1 VSDLYDVAR
10 QVTDEVMGEGTY
22 AESNAGNPDPGVQA
36 AIERAARP
44 EPTYKLTVTYALG
57 HDQEHPGLTA
67 DAVEQGFVAFFH
79 DLTYLKGAGIQRVSI
94 EIEGE
99 RNERGGYVPGLG

>member
-1 VSDLYDVAR
+1 
-10 QVTDEVMGEGTY
+10 VTDQPARHGFVDRMET
-22 AESNAGNPDPGVQA
+22 AEQRA
-36 AIERAARP
+36 ERKKR

>member
-1 VSDLYDVAR
+1 VSDEETCRHDWPKSG
-10 QVTDEVMGEGTY
+10 TCMFCVMYGADDAGE
-22 AESNAGNPDPGVQA
+22 AKDDD
-36 AIERAARP
+36 
-44 EPTYKLTVTYALG
+44 PTYKLTVTYALG

-79 DLTYLKGAGIQRVSI
+79 DLTQLKGAGIQRVSI

>member
-1 VSDLYDVAR
+1 VS
-10 QVTDEVMGEGTY
+10 GT
-22 AESNAGNPDPGVQA
+22 SHGTRGT
-36 AIERAARP
+36 ARP
-44 EPTYKLTVTYALG
+44 TQAKRGDDPTYKLTVTYALG

-99 RNERGGYVPGLG
+99 RDERGGYVPGLG

>member
-1 VSDLYDVAR
+1 MSDLHDVSWR
-10 QVTDEVMGEGTY
+10 RITDGEG
-22 AESNAGNPDPGVQA
+22 ASNA
-36 AIERAARP
+36 EP

-67 DAVEQGFVAFFH
+67 EAVEQGFVAFFH
-79 DLTYLKGAGIQRVSI
+79 DLTYLEGEGVQRIAV

-99 RNERGGYVPGLG
+99 RNERGGFVPGLR